1 MPWLNDVKLVL
12 PDRVLPV
19 AHLRIEGDKIAE
31 ILEGDGRQSARY
43 TVLPGLIDLHGD
55 MLERDI
61 EPRPGARFPM
71 EVALHELD
79 KRLAATGITTAYAAV
94 AFAWKKSELRKQDV
108 AMEIIETIH
117 RCAPDLL
124 TDMRVHGRFELNN
137 TATVPLIHRLLD
149 GNRLHLLSVMD
160 HTPGQGQYADIDRY
174 LKSMAQWLGGVSS
187 DDVDNKLTVTAKEMM
202 AAAKSKMVE
211 EVAVPRDWEMVQ
223 EVVKASLAHGVMVAS
238 HDDDTVGKVELQ
250 AEMGVS
256 ISEFP
261 VTKAAAHRARELGMH
276 TIMGAPN
283 AYRGISTSGNLS
295 AAEAVAEGLV
305 DILATD
311 YVPASMLHAA
321 FRLAENGIAPL
332 HEAVNLVSR
341 NPAQAMGLTDRGQ
354 LTVGYRADLVVIEE
368 ARVLRVRATF
378 RAGQMIYQDGTSV
391 LEMASYDAAL

>member
-12 PDRVLPV
+12 PDRVLPC
-19 AHLRIEGDKIAE
+19 AHLRIEGGKIAE
-31 ILEGDGRQSARY
+31 IIEADAGQVARY

-108 AMEIIETIH
+108 ALEIIETIH
-117 RCAPDLL
+117 RCAPSLL
-124 TDMRVHGRFELNN
+124 TDVRVHGRFELTNQ
-137 TATVPLIHRLLD
+137 TTVPLIHRLLD
-149 GNRLHLLSVMD
+149 GGRLHLLSIMD

-187 DDVDNKLTVTAKEMM
+187 DDVDNKLTVAAKEMM
-202 AAAKSKMVE
+202 ADAKSKMVE
-211 EVAVPRDWEMVQ
+211 EVASPRDWDMVR
-223 EVVKASLAHGVMVAS
+223 EVVRASLAHGVMVAS
-238 HDDDTVGKVELQ
+238 HDDDTLEKVELQ

-261 VTKAAAHRARELGMH
+261 VTREAAHRARELGMH

-295 AAEAVAEGLV
+295 AAEAVEDGLV

-321 FRLAENGIAPL
+321 FRLAERGIVPL

-341 NPAQAMGLTDRGQ
+341 NPAQAMGLSDRGQ
-354 LTVGYRADLVVIEE
+354 IAIGFNADLVVIEE
-368 ARVLRVRATF
+368 TTVPRVRTTF
-378 RAGQMIYQDGTSV
+378 RAGQAIYQDGTV
-391 LEMASYDAAL
+391 ILERIAHGTAV